1 VTFEDVAGCEESKQ
15 ELVEVVDFLKNPSKF
30 TKVGAKSPRGVLLE
44 GPPGTGKTLLA
55 RAIAGEAGVPFT
67 SASGSE
73 FVEMFVGVGA
83 SRVRD
88 LFKNAKDNSPCIIFI
103 DEIDAIGRQRAGNAG
118 GGMGGGNDEREQT
131 LNQILTEMDGFEGN
145 SGVIVVAAT
154 NRGDVLDNALL
165 RPGRFDRRVPV
176 GLPDKDGRVEILKVH
191 CRGKPLEEGVSLE
204 TIAARTTG
212 FSGAQLQN
220 LMNESAIYA
229 ARKELEVIT
238 FVEIDEAI
246 DRVTVGLTKRTGMS
260 NEKRQKLVA
269 YHEAGHALM
278 GVMTPEYDPVAKI
291 TILPR
296 SNGAGGFTLFVPNE
310 DRMDGGMY
318 SLKYLKAQLAV
329 ALGGRVAEELIF
341 GEDEVTTGASNDLQQ
356 VRSIARRMVT
366 QWGFAGDE
374 LGMVAWESADG
385 SGPFGRTNASEEKEA
400 AIDAAVSK
408 LCTEAYD
415 TTMKCLTEHR
425 NILDEIVVR
434 LLDKE
439 TIDGFELAEIVQEKT
454 GKVAPAYASIP
465 VAVQESLKAQ
475 RAMEGSAS
483 A

>member
-1 VTFEDVAGCEESKQ
+1 
-15 ELVEVVDFLKNPSKF
+15 
-30 TKVGAKSPRGVLLE
+30 
-44 GPPGTGKTLLA
+44 
-55 RAIAGEAGVPFT
+55 
-67 SASGSE
+67 
-73 FVEMFVGVGA
+73 
-83 SRVRD
+83 
-88 LFKNAKDNSPCIIFI
+88 
-103 DEIDAIGRQRAGNAG
+103 
-118 GGMGGGNDEREQT
+118 
-131 LNQILTEMDGFEGN
+131 
-145 SGVIVVAAT
+145 
-154 NRGDVLDNALL
+154 
-165 RPGRFDRRVPV
+165 
-176 GLPDKDGRVEILKVH
+176 LPDKDGRVEILKVH
-191 CRGKPLEEGVSLE
+191 CRGKPLAEGVSLE

-229 ARKELEVIT
+229 ARKEKEVIS
-238 FVEIDEAI
+238 FEEIDEAI

-269 YHEAGHALM
+269 FHEAGHAVM

-310 DRMDGGMY
+310 ERMDGGMY

-329 ALGGRVAEELIF
+329 ALGGRCAEEIVF
-341 GEDEVTTGASNDLQQ
+341 GEDEVTTGASGDLQQ

-374 LGMVAWESADG
+374 LGMTAWESADG
-385 SGPFGRTNASEEKEA
+385 SGPFGRTNASEEKEE
-400 AIDAAVSK
+400 AIDKAVSK
-408 LCTEAYD
+408 LCQEAYD
-415 TTMKCLTEHR
+415 TTMQTLNEHR
-425 NILDEIVVR
+425 AILDEVVKR

-439 TIDGFELAEIVQEKT
+439 TIDGFELADIVQEKT
-454 GKVAPAYASIP
+454 GKPAPAYAAIP

-475 RAMEGSAS
+475 REMEGSTS

>member
-356 VRSIARRMVT
+356 VRNIARRMVT

-374 LGMVAWESADG
+374 LGMTAWESADG
-385 SGPFGRTNASEEKEA
+385 SGPFGRTNASEEKEEM
-400 AIDAAVSK
+400 IDAAVSK
-408 LCTEAYD
+408 LCQEAYA
-415 TTMKCLTEHR
+415 TTMKTLSEHQA
-425 NILDEIVVR
+425 IMEEVVKR
-434 LLDKE
+434 LLEKE
-439 TIDGFELAEIVQEKT
+439 TIDGFELADIVQEMT
-454 GKVAPAYASIP
+454 GKPAPAYAAIP

-475 RAMEGSAS
+475 REMEGGKL
-483 A
+483 